1 MIDIYKKIIDL
12 YQQGIDAV
20 LCTVVGAK
28 GSTPLKEGAK
38 MIVTEDNTF
47 GTVGGGVTENETINN
62 ARELL
67 RTSANKKIEI
77 ELISKEDT
85 SCGGKVEIFIESLI
99 RNYKLYIFGA
109 GHVGNALAEI
119 SANIG
124 FDITVIDDRK
134 DIIDNWNVKGCQ
146 TKQSDFMEYLQ
157 KMKFDDKTFIAIM
170 TYEHKSD
177 WDILSYCINK
187 PWAYLGMMGSKS
199 KVKGVKKKL
208 IDIGVNN
215 DVIEKINMPIGIEI
229 NSESAKEI
237 AISIVAKLI
246 AEKNSL
252 INKLEK

>member
-1 MIDIYKKIIDL
+1 MIDIYKIILEL
-12 YQQGIDAV
+12 YEQGRDAV
-20 LCTVVGAK
+20 LCTIISTK

-38 MIVTEDNTF
+38 MIVTEDKTY
-47 GTVGGGVTENETINN
+47 GTVGGGATENETINI
-62 ARELL
+62 AKELL
-67 RTSANKKIEI
+67 HTSFAKKIEI

-85 SCGGKVEIFIESLI
+85 SCGGKVEIFIESLSL
-99 RNYKLYIFGA
+99 NYNLYIFGA

-124 FDITVIDDRK
+124 FDITIIDDRK
-134 DIIDNWNVKGCQ
+134 EIIDEWDVQECN
-146 TKQSDFMEYLQ
+146 TKHSDFKEYLQ
-157 KMKFDDKTFIAIM
+157 KMKFDVKTFIAIM

-199 KVKGVKKKL
+199 KVKGVRKKL
-208 IDIGVNN
+208 IDIGVK
-215 DVIEKINMPIGIEI
+215 DEVINKIDMPIGIEI